1 MNRFQF
7 NKNAGVTVIEVLFA
21 AGIAV
26 FGLIGIASLIG
37 VAGRQASQANEVA
50 EAQALSN
57 SWYAD
62 FVTRGFNDS
71 SQWRWFNDQLG
82 GAFAAKFV
90 AYSASGTP
98 SSFTSTPSTRTAYRH
113 AVCIDPTFFADA
125 TNITAMSPPNT
136 FGSGQA
142 YRPGLFPYYQD
153 NFDPL
158 TSPVATID
166 FPTHPNFLN
175 VDMPRLLRVSLASSA
190 TSVAAGIM
198 SESLVEQL
206 FQSHDDLG
214 PVQDEEDKTL
224 AAIRFI
230 GAGGGKLL
238 SKGEYNWFATLSPRE
253 FASSLE
259 FGNSSQEKLYT
270 LDVVVM
276 HRRDRQFFI
285 PASGGVEN
293 IPQGERLLAV
303 TPPFV
308 SGSATNYL
316 PFTGGSGGRV
326 VMSASIEV
334 SDKIHIGDWVML
346 ARHQDATVSRSTV
359 VRWYRV
365 IGLDAEPTLTAAT
378 WSRNVILDGPDWVFS
393 GANPTQATLVSN
405 VVTVLE
411 RVIPVY

>member
-1 MNRFQF
+1 MNRFPF
-7 NKNAGVTVIEVLFA
+7 KKNAGVTVIEVLFA

-62 FVTRGFNDS
+62 FVTRGLNDS

-82 GAFAAKFV
+82 GAYATKFV
-90 AYSASGTP
+90 PFANGGSPGSM
-98 SSFTSTPSTRTAYRH
+98 TSTPSVRTAFRH
-113 AVCIDPTFFADA
+113 AVCIDPTFYADA
-125 TNITAMSPPNT
+125 TNIIAMSPPNT
-136 FGSGQA
+136 FGPAQA

-158 TSPVATID
+158 TSPMATID
-166 FPTHPNFLN
+166 FPTHPNFVNADL
-175 VDMPRLLRVSLASSA
+175 PRLLRVSLASS
-190 TSVAAGIM
+190 VAAGIM
-198 SESLVEQL
+198 SETLVEQI
-206 FQSHDDLG
+206 FQSHDDLD
-214 PVQDEEDKTL
+214 PVQDEDDKTL
-224 AAIRFI
+224 PAIRFI
-230 GAGGGKLL
+230 GMGGSKLL

-253 FASSLE
+253 FASTLE
-259 FGNSSQEKLYT
+259 FSNTSQEKLYT
-270 LDVVVM
+270 LDVVVV
-276 HRRDRQFFI
+276 HRRDRQFFV
-285 PASGGVEN
+285 PSSGGVEN

-303 TPPFV
+303 TPTT
-308 SGSATNYL
+308 S
-316 PFTGGSGGRV
+316 FTGGSGGRV
-326 VMSASIEV
+326 IISASIEV
-334 SDKIHIGDWVML
+334 SDKIRIGDWVML
-346 ARHQDATVSRSTV
+346 ARHQDASMSRSTV

-365 IGLDAEPTLTAAT
+365 IGLDAEPTLTSTT

-393 GANPTQATLVSN
+393 AANPTQATLVPN

>member
-1 MNRFQF
+1 MIQTKMLKHR
-7 NKNAGVTVIEVLFA
+7 AGVTVIEVLFA

-82 GAFAAKFV
+82 GAYATKFV
-90 AYSASGTP
+90 AFANGGSPGSM
-98 SSFTSTPSTRTAYRH
+98 TSTPSVRTAFRH

-125 TNITAMSPPNT
+125 TNIIAMSPPNT
-136 FGSGQA
+136 YGPAQA

-153 NFDPL
+153 NFNPL

-166 FPTHPNFLN
+166 FPTHPNFLPA
-175 VDMPRLLRVSLASSA
+175 DMPRLLRVSLASS
-190 TSVAAGIM
+190 VAAGIM
-198 SESLVEQL
+198 SETLVEQI
-206 FQSHDDLG
+206 FQSHDDLD
-214 PVQDEEDKTL
+214 PVQDEDDKTL
-224 AAIRFI
+224 PATRFI
-230 GAGGGKLL
+230 GTGGGKLL

-253 FASSLE
+253 FASTLE
-259 FGNSSQEKLYT
+259 FSNTSQEKLYT
-270 LDVVVM
+270 LDVVVV
-276 HRRDRQFFI
+276 HRRDRQFFV
-285 PASGGVEN
+285 PSSGGVEN

-303 TPPFV
+303 TPTT
-308 SGSATNYL
+308 S
-316 PFTGGSGGRV
+316 FTGGSGGRV
-326 VMSASIEV
+326 IMSASIEV
-334 SDKIHIGDWVML
+334 SDKIRIGDWVML
-346 ARHQDATVSRSTV
+346 ARHQDASMSRSTV

-365 IGLDAEPTLTAAT
+365 IGLDAEPTLTSTT
-378 WSRNVILDGPDWVFS
+378 WNRNVILDGPDWVFS
-393 GANPTQATLVSN
+393 AANPTQATLVPN